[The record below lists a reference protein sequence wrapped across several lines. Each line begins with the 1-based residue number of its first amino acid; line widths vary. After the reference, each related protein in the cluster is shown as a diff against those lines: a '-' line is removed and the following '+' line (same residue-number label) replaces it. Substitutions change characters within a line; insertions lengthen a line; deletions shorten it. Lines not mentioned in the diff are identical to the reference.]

1 MNSIHMN
8 LKGAKDRPDL
18 DQIWDNVDAKLHDKP
33 IVYKDYHTQTL
44 GGSKTEDLWLIGMYT
59 SLILSLT

>member
-1 MNSIHMN
+1 MNSIQMN
-8 LKGAKDRPDL
+8 LKGPKDRPDL

-33 IVYKDYHTQTL
+33 IVHKDYHTQTL

>member
-1 MNSIHMN
+1 MNYIQMN

-33 IVYKDYHTQTL
+33 IVHKDYHMQTL
-44 GGSKTEDLWLIGMYT
+44 GGVLKQKIFG
-59 SLILSLT
+59 